1 MPRLEFECQ
10 LSVPVDGYGTHKL
23 NDSLL
28 LPGAFAYWAGAG
40 FRFVATAGADKS
52 QNPLKIRA
60 F

>member
-28 LPGAFAYWAGAG
+28 LPGAFAYWAGG
-40 FRFVATAGADKS
+40 RLSLCGDGWS
-52 QNPLKIRA
+52 R
-60 F
+60 